1 MKWKR
6 VDNPDVI
13 DQRGGGG
20 GGGLGGMP
28 IPMGRVGGGLGLVGV
43 LVVLA
48 IQLLGGGGGGGSAF
62 DVPGA
67 FGDGTTAPGQG
78 GAGIP
83 PSQDPDRDLKDFS
96 TYVFTDVQKTWA
108 QTFQKANRRYENAK
122 LVLYTSRVSTG
133 CGSAT
138 S

>member
-28 IPMGRVGGGLGLVGV
+28 IPMGRVGGGLGLGGGVRVVGLV
-43 LVVLA
+43 VVLA
-48 IQLLGGGGGGGSAF
+48 QLLGGGGGGGSAF

-83 PSQDPDRDLKDFS
+83 PSQDPDGDLKDFS

-108 QTFQKANRRYENAK
+108 QTFQKANRR
-122 LVLYTSRVSTG
+122 
-133 CGSAT
+133 
-138 S
+138 